1 MNKKDNKVKVNFWD
15 YLIFVLSSIGI
26 FLSSIILALSSF
38 LFFSFKFLTRRSSW
52 FIMGLAS
59 VTFASAFLIYW
70 FIFPLPW
77 KVSQESLS
85 LMVKEGVNMRQVI
98 EQLKELGMVSEGR
111 VFILVGKITGLD
123 KKIQPGRY
131 DFHKGITRYS
141 VLRKLVRGEIIYT
154 DVTIPE
160 GLTVKQIAGVLK
172 NSIGV
177 DSAEFVRITHNRR
190 LIDSL
195 GIESSNLEGYL
206 FPNTYNLYPGISS
219 NKIVEEMVGEFNK
232 IFDGNLRQRA
242 KQIGFSIHKVVTLAS
257 MVEKETQI
265 DEERPI
271 ISSVFHNRLKLGMP
285 LQCDPTVIY
294 ALSGLDRPLYT
305 KDLQINSPYNT
316 YKYYGLPP
324 GPICSPGEKSIIA
337 ALYPSKTDY
346 LYFVA
351 KKNGNHIFS
360 NRLAEHNRA
369 RHDIRKLSATQS
381 K

>member
-1 MNKKDNKVKVNFWD
+1 MNKKDNKVEVNFWD

-38 LFFSFKFLTRRSSW
+38 LFFSFKFLTRRRSW
-52 FIMGLAS
+52 LILVLAL

-85 LMVKEGVNMRQVI
+85 LMVKEGVNMRQVVG
-98 EQLKELGMVSEGR
+98 QLKELGIISEGR

-123 KKIQPGRY
+123 RKIQPGRY

-141 VLRKLVRGEIIYT
+141 LLGKLVRGEIVYT

-160 GLTVKQIAGVLK
+160 GLTIRQIAGILK
-172 NSIGV
+172 NSIGT
-177 DSAEFVRITHNRR
+177 DSAEFVRITHDRR

-195 GIESSNLEGYL
+195 GMESSNLEGYL
-206 FPNTYNLYPGISS
+206 FPNTYNLYPGIPNS
-219 NKIVEEMVGEFNK
+219 KILEEMIGEFDK
-232 IFDGNLRQRA
+232 VFDENLTQRA
-242 KQIGFSIHKVVTLAS
+242 RQTGFSIHKVVTLAS
-257 MVEKETQI
+257 MIEKETQI

-316 YKYYGLPP
+316 YKHYGLPP
-324 GPICSPGEKSIIA
+324 GPICSPGGKSIIA

-351 KKNGNHIFS
+351 KKDGNHIFS
-360 NRLAEHNRA
+360 NSLAKHNRA
-369 RHDIRKLSATQS
+369 RHEARKLSATQN